1 MTQELITITADG
13 MPVIDSLTIAEGCQ
27 VQHKNVIELIRKYLP
42 DFQAFGAVAF
52 ETRKGKALP
61 QGGFAKATEVALLNE
76 DQATLL
82 FTYLKN
88 SEIARSLKIRVVK
101 AFRDCRNELAKAK
114 ATPPL
119 PDYSNLP
126 KIQILRMAIESEEQ
140 RIAAEK
146 KNEELM
152 KRLQLVAPKEEAY
165 DALIDDKGTYNATA
179 VAKILHMK
187 RCDLFTWFKSNQVAY
202 LQKDGWLPYSTWE
215 KKQWALVKITE
226 GNNKKTGEP
235 FTSQRLRFT
244 VAGIFQMHKMMQ
256 AQKIN
261 VPEQLNLNLEGATA

>member
-1 MTQELITITADG
+1 MKNELITLKNGQAVTDTYIISVG
-13 MPVIDSLTIAEGCQ
+13 VNYP
-27 VQHKNVIELIRKYLP
+27 HKNVIALCRKHIESLKK
-42 DFQAFGAVAF
+42 FGGVEFIIQPF
-52 ETRKGKALP
+52 ETA
-61 QGGFAKATEVALLNE
+61 GGTQKREVAILNE

-82 FTYLKN
+82 MALMQNNET
-88 SEIARSLKIRVVK
+88 VVAFK
-101 AFRDCRNELAKAK
+101 VRLIQAFRDCRNELAKAK
-114 ATPPL
+114 AVPAL
-119 PDYSNLP
+119 PDYSNLS
-126 KIQILRMAIESEEQ
+126 KLQILHMAIESEEQ
-140 RIAAEK
+140 RIATEK
-146 KNEELM
+146 QNEELT
-152 KRLQLVAPKEEAY
+152 KRLQLAAPKVSAY
-165 DALIDDKGTYNATA
+165 NDLIDDQGTYNATA

>member
-1 MTQELITITADG
+1 MLKELI
-13 MPVIDSLTIAEGCQ
+13 PLTVSAIGNEEQKTVNARDLHAFLEVGKDFSTWIKDKIEKYDFKEGKDYVKFSPNSGKTSNGGRPRVEYFLTVSMAKEISMLENNEKGNQ
-27 VQHKNVIELIRKYLP
+27 ARKYFL
-42 DFQAFGAVAF
+42 AC
-52 ETRKGKALP
+52 EEELNAL
-61 QGGFAKATEVALLNE
+61 K
-76 DQATLL
+76 
-82 FTYLKN
+82 
-88 SEIARSLKIRVVK
+88 
-101 AFRDCRNELAKAK
+101 LAAP
-114 ATPPL
+114 AL

-146 KNEELM
+146 KNEELT
-152 KRLQLVAPKEEAY
+152 KRLQLAAPKVSAY
-165 DALIDDKGTYNATA
+165 NDLIDDQGTYNATA

-244 VAGIFQMHKMMQ
+244 VAGIFQIHKMMQ

-261 VPEQLNLNLEGATA
+261 VPEQLNLNLEGAQA